1 LIHAGIQDLTA
12 WVDFSSVAGAAEV
25 AGLDI
30 LGYQAQSQFL
40 LGGGLE
46 IEMQGFT
53 DLPTSKQLELS
64 GQIKTLTLPG
74 EMGENF
80 KCIALGCGDID
91 TPTAFHFADRTQ
103 TL

>member
-1 LIHAGIQDLTA
+1 LI
-12 WVDFSSVAGAAEV
+12 AGAAFD

-40 LGGGLE
+40 MGGGLE
-46 IEMQGFT
+46 IEMRGFR
-53 DLPTSKQLELS
+53 DLPMAEQLELS

-80 KCIALGCGDID
+80 KCMVLGRGDIAA
-91 TPTAFHFADRTQ
+91 PSALNFADRTRA
-103 TL
+103 L

>member
-1 LIHAGIQDLTA
+1 LL
-12 WVDFSSVAGAAEV
+12 AGAAED

-30 LGYQAQSQFL
+30 LGYQTQSQFL
-40 LGGGLE
+40 MGGGLE
-46 IEMQGFT
+46 IEMRGFV
-53 DLPTSKQLELS
+53 DLPVAKQLELS

-80 KCIALGCGDID
+80 KCIALGRGDIV